1 MTWPWQASLSPSSA
15 WPDGTPRALPCVR
28 FPLSP
33 TPFPSSPP
41 HSQPTPP
48 GPPSSTPL
56 VCMAPASPL
65 WTPEALLSGPS
76 RASVFKDFR
85 HSHLLGW
92 LQGGLKMI
100 TGPPTPALPSL
111 EATAVRR
118 LLSSSRT
125 TWYPGQPGT
134 QGFTESCLLLPTLGR
149 SVCSLAGTPCT
160 HPYVL

>member
-1 MTWPWQASLSPSSA
+1 MTWPWQASLSAPSA
-15 WPDGTPRALPCVR
+15 WPDGTHRALPCVR

-33 TPFPSSPP
+33 TPFPCSRP

-56 VCMAPASPL
+56 VCMVLRPLL
-65 WTPEALLSGPS
+65 WTPGALLSGPS

-85 HSHLLGW
+85 HRHLLGW

-100 TGPPTPALPSL
+100 TGPPTLPSPPL
-111 EATAVRR
+111 RPQLYGGCCT
-118 LLSSSRT
+118 SSRT
-125 TWYPGQPGT
+125 TWYPGQPGI

-149 SVCSLAGTPCT
+149 SICSLAGTPCT
-160 HPYVL
+160 HPYLL